1 MAAKED
7 DGSANDLHFGPITID
22 VPDDLSDIK
31 RDLKFYQKVGEAYDS
46 RKVGKAASALLSG
59 QKFGYTSADK
69 VVGRILEKTGLDK
82 KDIGRKSQKFED
94 ASKRFTESLEGD
106 LTRQSAHDL
115 AKTLDSKITTL
126 RIAISG
132 VDFICK
138 ALFGVSPIDE
148 WVRKPF
154 FGDWDEL
161 RDTAGKWQSL
171 AETLPEV
178 QTALLNFQ

>member
-1 MAAKED
+1 M
-7 DGSANDLHFGPITID
+7 T
-22 VPDDLSDIK
+22 
-31 RDLKFYQKVGEAYDS
+31 
-46 RKVGKAASALLSG
+46 VGKWEAASALLSG

-178 QTALLNFQ
+178 QTALLEISIVSTRQCGLGRPRTYMLFAMRRWPTRLWKLRSHVRKWPRR

>member
-69 VVGRILEKTGLDK
+69 VVGRILEKQDL
-82 KDIGRKSQKFED
+82 IRKTSEGKARSSRMRQKGSQNLWKGID
-94 ASKRFTESLEGD
+94 SSKC
-106 LTRQSAHDL
+106 A
-115 AKTLDSKITTL
+115 
-126 RIAISG
+126 
-132 VDFICK
+132 
-138 ALFGVSPIDE
+138 
-148 WVRKPF
+148 
-154 FGDWDEL
+154 
-161 RDTAGKWQSL
+161 
-171 AETLPEV
+171 
-178 QTALLNFQ
+178 

>member
-69 VVGRILEKTGLDK
+69 LGESWKKQDLIRKT
-82 KDIGRKSQKFED
+82 
-94 ASKRFTESLEGD
+94 LEGKARSSRM
-106 LTRQSAHDL
+106 RQKGSQNL
-115 AKTLDSKITTL
+115 WKGI
-126 RIAISG
+126 
-132 VDFICK
+132 
-138 ALFGVSPIDE
+138 
-148 WVRKPF
+148 
-154 FGDWDEL
+154 
-161 RDTAGKWQSL
+161 
-171 AETLPEV
+171 
-178 QTALLNFQ
+178 

>member
-132 VDFICK
+132 VDFFARHCLVS
-138 ALFGVSPIDE
+138 AL
-148 WVRKPF
+148 
-154 FGDWDEL
+154 
-161 RDTAGKWQSL
+161 
-171 AETLPEV
+171 
-178 QTALLNFQ
+178 

>member
-69 VVGRILEKTGLDK
+69 VVGRILEKTGLD
-82 KDIGRKSQKFED
+82 
-94 ASKRFTESLEGD
+94 
-106 LTRQSAHDL
+106 
-115 AKTLDSKITTL
+115 
-126 RIAISG
+126 
-132 VDFICK
+132 
-138 ALFGVSPIDE
+138 
-148 WVRKPF
+148 
-154 FGDWDEL
+154 
-161 RDTAGKWQSL
+161 
-171 AETLPEV
+171 
-178 QTALLNFQ
+178 